1 MSSKSLN
8 SKLFVIKI
16 IFITLATFFMV
27 HPAMGQGGKTLF
39 EIPNDLRASAILSP
53 DLMRGPNHKVEEE
66 VATYDGFTNHFNISS
81 PFGTFNAA
89 GNSMVPVRIHEI
101 NVIARLAEVKKSQAF
116 ADALVEAG
124 KSEIESA
131 RNLILHPVDT
141 VSGYP
146 TGLYNIIAD
155 FGVGVKGF
163 MSSGDVRGAA
173 DSSIKTVTGFL
184 KNKRN
189 LAYDLGVN
197 VYSDN
202 KVLQSSLNS
211 VAWAMT
217 VGSFSVDVGKIAV
230 AGPAGVVLTV
240 NASNQTL
247 GDMQRDT
254 TLIGLIRMSQEK
266 LEQSGIKESAIDRFL
281 SHPVFS
287 PRHKETIARSLASL
301 TQAKGREVYLN
312 LATAN
317 TRTVEDAF
325 IFQVIAEMLAA
336 YNKEKASIAE
346 IRLVQNVVTFR
357 DTNGVVGVTYPAD
370 NLYWTRRTA
379 ALAKNVAESVPDATR
394 KEMWITGSVTPMSA
408 SNMEQMG
415 WTVRTNSFRP

>member
-1 MSSKSLN
+1 
-8 SKLFVIKI
+8 KLV
-16 IFITLATFFMV
+16 
-27 HPAMGQGGKTLF
+27 Q
-39 EIPNDLRASAILSP
+39 
-53 DLMRGPNHKVEEE
+53 
-66 VATYDGFTNHFNISS
+66 
-81 PFGTFNAA
+81 
-89 GNSMVPVRIHEI
+89 
-101 NVIARLAEVKKSQAF
+101 VKKSKAF

-141 VSGYP
+141 ISGYP
-146 TGLYNIIAD
+146 TGLYNIVAD

-163 MSSGDVRGAA
+163 MGSGNIHGAA
-173 DSSIKTVTGFL
+173 DSSLKTVTGFL
-184 KNKRN
+184 RNKRN

-202 KVLQSSLNS
+202 KVLQSFLNS

-230 AGPAGVVLTV
+230 AGPAGAVLTV
-240 NASNQTL
+240 STSNQTL
-247 GDMQRDT
+247 NEMQRDST
-254 TLIGLIRMSQEK
+254 RIGLIRLSQEK
-266 LEQSGIKESAIDRFL
+266 LEQSGINESAINRFL

-287 PRHKETIARSLASL
+287 PRHKEAIARSLASL
-301 TQAKGREVYLN
+301 TQAKGRGVYLN
-312 LATAN
+312 LATSN

-346 IRLVQNVVTFR
+346 ISLVQNVVTFR
-357 DTNGVVGVTYPAD
+357 DMNGVVGVTYPAD

-394 KEMWITGSVTPMSA
+394 KEMWITGSVTQMSA

-415 WTVRTNSFRP
+415 WTVHTNSFRP